1 MTDLRKFMGKEAAV
15 INQVFKD
22 YGIGAGVIKRGTF
35 GSPSYLAYGI
45 GLGRGV
51 KVSAVMGIR
60 RELEERLSGRRGAPT
75 PVRFRSLPLGIEV
88 PHPSPAP
95 LHWKR
100 APRLIDAH
108 SLLLGRSYG
117 YGHPQD
123 ERLSL
128 DDHPHTL
135 IAGTTGSG
143 KSVLLTGALL
153 SLLEN
158 THPQELELLT
168 VDLKNETLPIFSQAP
183 HVRTFAGDLASAE
196 GVIDWLDG
204 EKARRIATGDR
215 HPRIVLVI
223 DELAELGKSKNAMGQ
238 LESLLS
244 VGRSLRLHV
253 IGATQHPLASVIG
266 SVVKANFSTRLVGMV
281 TDESTARTATGRGDS
296 GAEFLPGRGAFLR
309 VCGGTMTR
317 FQAYLYPAGDVAGAV
332 AGIVAKYRGHQK
344 RPIPVPSEIPQTG
357 RYGADGA
364 SIPGSVPGAGG
375 MGWGIVPLPY
385 QKPGP
390 QERAMLRK
398 LYREVGSKNKTL
410 AVAYEL
416 GKTPKSLGW
425 LNEALAEG
433 KTQ

>member
-1 MTDLRKFMGKEAAV
+1 MTDLRGFMLAEAKRLDL
-15 INQVFKD
+15 VFED
-22 YGIGAGVIKRGTF
+22 YGVGAGVIKRGTF
-35 GSPSYLAYGI
+35 GTPSYLAYGI

-51 KVSAVMGIR
+51 KVSQVMGIR
-60 RELEERLSGRRGAPT
+60 RELEEKLSAHRGAPT
-75 PVRFRSLPLGIEV
+75 PVRFRSLPLGLEV

-100 APRLIDAH
+100 APRLIDTH

-117 YGHPQD
+117 YGKPQD
-123 ERLSL
+123 ELLAL
-128 DDHPHTL
+128 DDFPHVL

-143 KSVLLTGALL
+143 KSTLLVGALL

-158 THPQELELLT
+158 TNPAQVELLT
-168 VDLKNETLPIFSQAP
+168 VDLKNETLPMFSPAP
-183 HVRTFAGDLASAE
+183 HVRTFAGDLPTAE
-196 GVIDWLDG
+196 AVIAWLDG
-204 EKARRIATGDR
+204 EKTRRIKTGDR
-215 HPRIVLVI
+215 EPRLVLVI
-223 DELAELGKSKNAMGQ
+223 DELAELGKSKEAMAQ

-317 FQAYLYPAGDVAGAV
+317 FQAYLYPPGDVAGAV
-332 AGIVAKYRGHQK
+332 AGVVGKWRGFV
-344 RPIPVPSEIPQTG
+344 PVSLDG
-357 RYGADGA
+357 WVVGADT
-364 SIPGSVPGAGG
+364 GSQGQYTGG
-375 MGWGIVPLPY
+375 DTGIVPLPY
-385 QKPGP
+385 QEPGP
-390 QERAMLRK
+390 MEREILRELYQEH
-398 LYREVGSKNKTL
+398 GSKNKAL
-410 AVAYEL
+410 AVAYKL

-425 LNEALAEG
+425 LNEALAEMG
-433 KTQ
+433 TT